1 MKEYLLIFRGNSNPE
16 LMNSPE
22 KMQEHM
28 GKWKTWVEELAKAG
42 KFVGAQPLQ
51 PTGKVMEG
59 TKVTDGPF
67 AEGKEIISGYLIIK
81 ASDYN
86 DAIAT
91 SKGCPALSMVHTTE
105 VREIQEMVM

>member
-22 KMQEHM
+22 KLQAHM
-28 GKWKTWVEELAKAG
+28 GKWKVWVEELAKAG
-42 KFVGAQPLQ
+42 KFVGSQPLQ

-59 TKVTDGPF
+59 SNVTDGPF

-81 ASDYN
+81 ANDYN
-86 DAIAT
+86 DAVQT
-91 SKGCPALSMVHTTE
+91 SKGCPALSMVHTAE